1 MADFYL
7 EHTIIQQPEELEPQQ
22 EDDAGIEDEVDVD
35 ELILDLFK
43 RGEDLLRAGFKVLRT
58 PCYGLSCWIS

>member
-7 EHTIIQQPEELEPQQ
+7 EHTIIQQPEELEPQH
-22 EDDAGIEDEVDVD
+22 EEDAGSEDEVDVD

-43 RGEDLLRAGFKVLRT
+43 RGEELLRGGFKVLRT
-58 PCYGLSCWIS
+58 TR

>member
-7 EHTIIQQPEELEPQQ
+7 EHTVIQQPEELE
-22 EDDAGIEDEVDVD
+22 ELEEDAGIEDEVDVD

-58 PCYGLSCWIS
+58 TR